1 MLPISF
7 FLLALLQPP
16 EPYTPPAPVP
26 NVLTY
31 NDGNVE
37 VDAEINA
44 YENLM
49 ENKPINGSIFI
60 TQDFAAE
67 IDSGSFRIGDKPLK
81 ALQVSSKQISVD
93 SPMRVSIYSFTLD
106 GMPAGLHNLPPISVK
121 VGSKTYQSLP
131 LSIEIGKSN

>member
-1 MLPISF
+1 MLPISL
-7 FLLALLQPP
+7 FLLAILSPP
-16 EPYTPPAPVP
+16 EPYTPPTPIP

-31 NDGNVE
+31 NDGTVE

-44 YENLM
+44 YENLV
-49 ENKPINGSIFI
+49 ENTPINGSIFI

-67 IDSGSFRIGDKPLK
+67 IDQNTFRIGDKPLK
-81 ALQVSSKQISVD
+81 ASLVSSTQISPD
-93 SPMRVSIYSFTLD
+93 SPMKVTIYGFTLE

-121 VGSKTYQSLP
+121 VGNKTYQALP